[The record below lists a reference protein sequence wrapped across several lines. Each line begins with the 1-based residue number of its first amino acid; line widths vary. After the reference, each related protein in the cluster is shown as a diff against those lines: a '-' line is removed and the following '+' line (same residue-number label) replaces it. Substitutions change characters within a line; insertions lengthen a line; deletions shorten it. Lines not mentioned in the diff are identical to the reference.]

1 VIQLLSPHPEYLIVS
16 SQSEKILAVTDAAGA
31 DLELIWANL
40 LAKALEGKNVKEL
53 LSNVSLGGS
62 APAVGANAI
71 RNNNFMSGKHGPWLL
86 LAIGYA
92 TRHVS
97 PLTASC
103 GLLMARLH
111 YR

>member
-1 VIQLLSPHPEYLIVS
+1 VITN
-16 SQSEKILAVTDAAGA
+16 AVGA
-31 DLELIWANL
+31 DLEPIWANL
-40 LAKALEGKNVKEL
+40 LAKALEGKNIEEL
-53 LSNVSLGGS
+53 LSNISLGDS

-71 RNNNFMSGKHGPWLL
+71 RNNNFMSGKYGPQFL

-97 PLTASC
+97 LLTTLC
-103 GLLMARLH
+103 GLLMTWFD